1 MAGVIEE
8 RYGVSVSGA
17 AWDSGNFKLWASQSP
32 GVILF
37 SPRQPMLARN
47 LTTGRYEAA
56 CSQYR
61 AQAEGTYKIVGGA
74 SSFTVTTGL
83 QYDEQ
88 QIQALKEQWRTTLG
102 SDPTA
107 PKDPT
112 FVPLNTRKGT
122 TQLAIPTVSGAPSK
136 LTQDANDAGT
146 PGGTLTY
153 MCDLT
158 AIGAQEWGDAIR
170 SGKSPVA
177 QIMLQYEYLRY
188 MPTCSVEIDI
198 DGQRCFQHFSGQL
211 KASFDGVYYGGSVDI
226 QAQFESLRADGS
238 IVMRFVGLDDLPG
251 GMEKIKENVI
261 QTVTDQGLKAMLG
274 MLFQP
279 KPDVKPAQ
287 AGSSGGI
294 FGGANLAL
302 KWQRSEEAVNLHTKL
317 EFGGFT
323 WLTERADLSLDM
335 FAVLDDSYVNTVNT
349 ELQFPATITV
359 VGDPSVS
366 AAAVSWT
373 ASEGQAPQSPVFGNQ
388 GGTQTYVVTSK
399 TPDDVTISYTA
410 KIDYSVPQWPIV
422 TTQGS
427 GTVKAGFGNTLV
439 KPGAWV
445 GSTSIYL
452 YVEDVATKGIKLIDG
467 SSSTG
472 DYLVVNVS
480 YSAPNLA
487 QPLKASSRLSLDTP
501 VTFSYPLDPQGRP
514 GTATFSAFGNV
525 GGKLTFCKEQPISL
539 DESAVFVLV
548 NDTGVRLVSGGAV
561 LGEDDETAKN
571 LLARRDNVTVS
582 GAGGPASETTKGG
595 PASGRHVH
603 GTLVAVEYDTDG
615 AAVWVTSNGQRVR
628 FPLQSGRLASAIS
641 EKEQVDLSLD
651 ASGAVSQITVELV

>member
-1 MAGVIEE
+1 MSGVIEE
-8 RYGVSVSGA
+8 RYGVSVSGSS
-17 AWDSGNFKLWASQSP
+17 WDSGAFKLWEAQSP

-47 LTTGRYEAA
+47 LVTGRYEAE
-56 CSQYR
+56 CSQYI
-61 AQAEGTYKIVGGA
+61 AQADGTVKTVGGA
-74 SSFTVTTGL
+74 CSFTVTTGL

-88 QIQALKEQWRTTLG
+88 QIQALKDQWRTTLG
-102 SDPTA
+102 SDPNA

-122 TQLAIPTVSGAPSK
+122 TQLAIPVISGTPSK

-158 AIGAQEWGDAIR
+158 SIGAQEWAGAIK

-188 MPTCSVEIDI
+188 MPTCSVEIIIHGD
-198 DGQRCFQHFSGQL
+198 RVFQHFSGEL
-211 KASFDGVYYGGSVDI
+211 KASYDGFFYGGSVDI

-238 IVMRFVGLDDLPG
+238 IEMHFVGLDDLPG
-251 GMEKIKENVI
+251 GMEKVKENVI

-287 AGSSGGI
+287 AGSSGGL

-302 KWQRSEEAVNLHTKL
+302 KWQREEQAVDLTAKL

-323 WLTERADLSLDM
+323 WLTERADLGLDM
-335 FAVLDDSYVNTVNT
+335 FAVLDDTYVNTVNT
-349 ELQFPATITV
+349 ELQFPATVTV
-359 VGDPSVS
+359 VGDPTVS
-366 AAAVSWT
+366 ATAVAWT

-399 TPDDVTISYTA
+399 TPDNVTISYNA

-427 GTVKAGFGNTLV
+427 GTVKAGAGTTLI

-445 GSTSIYL
+445 GSTNIYL
-452 YVEDVATKGIKLIDG
+452 YVEDVATHGIKLIDSG
-467 SSSTG
+467 STG

-501 VTFSYPLDPQGRP
+501 VTFNYPLDPAGAP
-514 GTATFSAFGNV
+514 GTAKFSAFGNI
-525 GGKLTFCKEQPISL
+525 GGKLTFCQEQPISL

-548 NDTGVRLVSGGAV
+548 SGAGARLVSGGAV
-561 LGEDDETAKN
+561 LGEGDETASN
-571 LLARRDNVTVS
+571 LLARRDNVVVS
-582 GAGGPASETTKGG
+582 GTGAPASETTKGG
-595 PASGRHVH
+595 PAAGRYVK
-603 GTLVAVEYDTDG
+603 GTIVAIEYDTDG

-628 FPLQSGRLASAIS
+628 FPLQTNKLAAAIT
-641 EKEQVDLSLD
+641 EKEQVELALD
-651 ASGAVSQITVELV
+651 ASGAVAQIIVDLG

>member
-17 AWDSGNFKLWASQSP
+17 SWDSGAFKLWEAQSP
-32 GVILF
+32 GVVLF

-47 LTTGRYEAA
+47 LTTGRYEAE
-56 CSQYR
+56 CSQYI
-61 AQAEGTYKIVGGA
+61 AQAGGTVKTVGGA
-74 SSFTVTTGL
+74 CSFTVTTGL

-102 SDPTA
+102 SDPNA

-112 FVPLNTRKGT
+112 FVPLNTRRGT
-122 TQLAIPTVSGAPSK
+122 TQLAIPVMAGTPSK

-158 AIGAQEWGDAIR
+158 AIGAQEWAGAIR

-188 MPTCSVEIDI
+188 MPTCSVEIIIHGD
-198 DGQRCFQHFSGQL
+198 RVFQHFSAQL
-211 KASFDGVYYGGSVDI
+211 KASYDGWFYGGSVDI

-238 IVMRFVGLDDLPG
+238 IEMHFVGLDDLPG

-287 AGSSGGI
+287 AGSSGGL

-302 KWQRSEEAVNLHTKL
+302 KWQREEQAVDLNAKL

-335 FAVLDDSYVNTVNT
+335 FAVLDDSYVNAVNT

-366 AAAVSWT
+366 ATAVSWT

-427 GTVKAGFGNTLV
+427 GTVKGGFGNTLI

-452 YVEDVATKGIKLIDG
+452 YVEDVATKGIKLIDSG
-467 SSSTG
+467 STN

-480 YSAPNLA
+480 FSAPNLA
-487 QPLKASSRLSLDTP
+487 QPLRASSRLSLDTP

-514 GTATFSAFGNV
+514 GMATFSAFGNV
-525 GGKLTFCKEQPISL
+525 GGKLTFCREQPISL

-571 LLARRDNVTVS
+571 LLARRDNVLVS

-595 PASGRHVH
+595 PADSRHVQ

-615 AAVWVTSNGQRVR
+615 AAVWVSSSGKRLR
-628 FPLQSGRLASAIS
+628 FPLQTSRLASGIA
-641 EKEQVDLSLD
+641 EKEQVELLLD
-651 ASGAVSQITVELV
+651 ASGTVSQITVDLS